1 MVSAKSSNKKT
12 YRVNRKPNF
21 VLILLCLILVF
32 LGKLDLI
39 AIRNIQGFLFDFW
52 APVTNV
58 VNKPMRE
65 IAVIFEDV
73 KSTGSLREQNLKLIN
88 ENRRLK
94 ALNTKAKN
102 QEEELLELR
111 ELLNLLPKFKNKIVT
126 GRVVTAPGGIFAN
139 TVLINAGKDYGIKIG
154 HPAVSSL
161 GLIGYVVNVGLKTSR
176 ILLTIDINSMIPIY
190 LTESN
195 WPAVAKGNNGELL
208 EIKFLSSEASPIDG
222 ETVETSGHGGRL
234 PPGINVGK
242 IVKGLSGEFYI
253 KPSVNF
259 QRITYLSII
268 NNGKKLSD
276 NYKKF
281 QGFAPLQKPK
291 TRLVFK
297 GLDSSGTRQ
306 KGFEDWRIII
316 PYYNFYIGFQ

>member
-12 YRVNRKPNF
+12 YRVNRKSNF

-39 AIRNIQGFLFDFW
+39 AIRNIQAFLFDFW

-73 KSTGSLREQNLKLIN
+73 KSTGSLREKNLKLIN
-88 ENRRLK
+88 ENRRLR

-111 ELLNLLPKFKNKIVT
+111 ELLNLLPKFKNKLVT
-126 GRVVTAPGGIFAN
+126 GRVVTAPGGVFAN
-139 TVLINAGKDYGIKIG
+139 TVLINAGRDYGIKIG
-154 HPAVSSL
+154 QPAISSL
-161 GLIGYVVNVGLKTSR
+161 GLVGYVVNVGLKTSR
-176 ILLTIDINSMIPIY
+176 ILLTIDINSMIPVY
-190 LTESN
+190 FNDSN

-208 EIKFLSSEASPIDG
+208 EIKFLSSEAVLIQG

-242 IVKGLSGEFYI
+242 VVKGFSGEFYI

-259 QRITYLSII
+259 QRVTYLSII
-268 NNGKKLSD
+268 TDDKKISE

-291 TRLVFK
+291 PRLVLK

-306 KGFEDWRIII
+306 KGFED
-316 PYYNFYIGFQ
+316 

>member
-1 MVSAKSSNKKT
+1 MK
-12 YRVNRKPNF
+12 
-21 VLILLCLILVF
+21 
-32 LGKLDLI
+32 
-39 AIRNIQGFLFDFW
+39 
-52 APVTNV
+52 
-58 VNKPMRE
+58 E

-94 ALNTKAKN
+94 ALNTKAKT

-259 QRITYLSII
+259 QRMTYLSII
-268 NNGKKLSD
+268 TNDKKLSD

-291 TRLVFK
+291 PRLVFK

-306 KGFEDWRIII
+306 KGFE
-316 PYYNFYIGFQ
+316 N

>member
-12 YRVNRKPNF
+12 YKVNRKSNF
-21 VLILLCLILVF
+21 VLILLCLFLVF
-32 LGKLDLI
+32 IGKLDLI
-39 AIRNIQGFLFDFW
+39 AIRNIQAFLFDFW

-88 ENRRLK
+88 ENRRLR
-94 ALNTKAKN
+94 ALNSKAKN

-259 QRITYLSII
+259 QRMTYLSII
-268 NNGKKLSD
+268 TNGKKLSD
-276 NYKKF
+276 DYKKF

-291 TRLVFK
+291 PRLVFK
-297 GLDSSGTRQ
+297 GFDSSGTRQ
-306 KGFEDWRIII
+306 KGFED
-316 PYYNFYIGFQ
+316 